1 MRVFLSASHVCV
13 CEVCVRCCIDLYILH
28 VSLQNGMRSTL
39 KMGKT
44 RHFDEDGTAAGD
56 NYNLSSL
63 ESFFADVYL
72 FGCATKAVLPA
83 DT

>member
-1 MRVFLSASHVCV
+1 MVSHHFSVLLK
-13 CEVCVRCCIDLYILH
+13 RA
-28 VSLQNGMRSTL
+28 

-44 RHFDEDGTAAGD
+44 HHVDEDGTAAGD